1 MKFVDQFKKLLN
13 EMFDIAGFDKKTQDN
28 MIEKVI
34 KIWLVKIFIKMYEL
48 MDGEEVSRFSK
59 LSKKFDKNI
68 SSEILEKEI
77 LMFMSNLTKAKREK
91 VIDIIFY
98 QAGDIVERMINKFNL
113 KATPEQKKDYFQR
126 IIPLLNDL
134 GK

>member
-34 KIWLVKIFIKMYEL
+34 KIWLVKIFINMYEL

>member
-91 VIDIIFY
+91 VIDIIFH